1 METANTANQCLDVR
15 SFEHADLTECW
26 MCSRPGDDRGTG
38 LLAHVFE
45 TLKSE
50 NLTAVSV
57 RLFGDSAA
65 LAEASSCLQTQAA
78 PVACPPLRI
87 VQDHQPLAVQVYAVS
102 AAQAVPVYHADAPTG
117 FRFEDND
124 AAYTLLRILPEI
136 NSADPHGQTRS
147 VFEQAHTILADGGGG
162 FAQSVRTW
170 LFADNILSWY
180 DRLNAARNH
189 FFQQHDIYRQLV
201 PASTGVGTANAHGT
215 RLAAQV
221 LAVHPKN
228 GSVHIAPVPSPLQCP
243 ALDYKS
249 AFSRAVKVQSP
260 RCTSLYV
267 SGTASIDSAGKTAF
281 VGDVAAQ
288 LELTMQVVE
297 AILGQVRM
305 HWNDAVAALVYFKDR
320 RDFEQFDAYCRRRAI
335 RLPHI
340 KLQAD
345 VCRDDLL
352 FEIEIE
358 AKAPPAR

>member
-1 METANTANQCLDVR
+1 METAKTADQCLDVHY
-15 SFEHADLTECW
+15 FEHADLTECW
-26 MCSRPGDDRGTG
+26 MCSRPGGDRGTG

-50 NLTAVSV
+50 NLAAVSL

-65 LAEASSCLQTQAA
+65 LAEASSLIQAQVA
-78 PVACPPLRI
+78 SVACPPLLI
-87 VQDHQPLAVQVYAVS
+87 VQEHQPLEVQIYAVS
-102 AAQAVPVYHADAPTG
+102 AAQAVPLHHADAPTG

-136 NSADPHGQTRS
+136 ASADPLDQTRS
-147 VFEQAHTILADGGGG
+147 VFEQAYAILADGGG
-162 FAQSVRTW
+162 FARSVRTW

-189 FFQQHDIYRQLV
+189 FFQQHDIYHRLV

-249 AFSRAVKVQSP
+249 AFSRAVKVQTP

-267 SGTASIDSAGKTAF
+267 SGTASIDIAGKTVF

-305 HWNDAVAALVYFKDR
+305 HWDDTVAALVYFKHR

-358 AKAPPAR
+358 AKTPPAR